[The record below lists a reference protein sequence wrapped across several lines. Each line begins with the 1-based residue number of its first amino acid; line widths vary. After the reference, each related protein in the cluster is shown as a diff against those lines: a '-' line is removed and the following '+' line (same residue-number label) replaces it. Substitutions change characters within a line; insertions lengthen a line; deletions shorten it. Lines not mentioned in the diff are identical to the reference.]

1 MNFLKKLFASI
12 HSPLWRILHPNHL
25 IIFMIHGV
33 IDPSL
38 QSTWQPLRRQ
48 LSVQNLDKGLAA
60 LSKHYNFISM
70 DQAVAML
77 TGKEPLKPYSIVLTF
92 DDGYRNNITH
102 ALPVLQ
108 KHNATATFFLS
119 TGQIE
124 RREPFWYDRLDY
136 AIQHLRKD
144 QHVTFAG
151 QDFSFR
157 PNQTE
162 ISRTT
167 FTALRKTIKANKLPY
182 FETMKKVAL
191 IANTLEANADCRLS
205 DIFEEDHSTAVI
217 SWEEAKWATNQGFT
231 LGSHTVDHVLLDQLD
246 EISTQQQLIVSKKII
261 EQQTGGQCLHFCYP
275 NGNWNKKVVSLVK
288 EAGFITAVTTEQGAN
303 KTGSSLLTLHRHVFP
318 IMS

>member
-1 MNFLKKLFASI
+1 MNYFKKLLAPI
-12 HSPLWRILHPNHL
+12 RSPLWRVLHRHHIVIL
-25 IIFMIHGV
+25 MIHGV

-48 LSVQNLDKGLAA
+48 LSVQSLDKGLTVLA
-60 LSKHYNFISM
+60 KHYNFISM

-77 TGKEPLKPYSIVLTF
+77 TGEEPLKPYSIVLTF
-92 DDGYRNNITH
+92 DDGYRNNVTH

-108 KHNATATFFLS
+108 KHNAPATFFLS

-144 QHVTFAG
+144 QHVTFAS
-151 QDFSFR
+151 QDFSFQ

-167 FTALRKTIKANKLPY
+167 FTTLRKTIKTNKLPY
-182 FETMKKVAL
+182 FETMERVELLAS
-191 IANTLEANADCRLS
+191 ILEANAGCRLS
-205 DIFEEDHSTAVI
+205 DIFEEDHSTAII
-217 SWEEAKWATNQGFT
+217 SWEEARWATNQGFN

-246 EISTQQQLIVSKKII
+246 EISIQQQLIISKKII

-288 EAGFITAVTTEQGAN
+288 ETGFITAVTTEQGTN
-303 KTGSSLLTLHRHVFP
+303 KIGDPLLTLHRNGFP
-318 IMS
+318 VLS